1 ILLVVVAWE
10 AFAGCEDAPPSSKH
24 PWRTMGERELQDAV
38 AIHQRP
44 VLPLEENRPMV
55 KRNFIRGTSSYGGAL
70 ALALLAGCSRA
81 PTFDIMGSLFPAW
94 LVCLVLGI
102 LLAVVARWMLLR
114 QKIDIA
120 WPVLAYPS
128 LAALFTFMLWLL
140 LFG

>member
-1 ILLVVVAWE
+1 
-10 AFAGCEDAPPSSKH
+10 
-24 PWRTMGERELQDAV
+24 MGERELQDKV
-38 AIHQRP
+38 ATHHQRP
-44 VLPLEENRPMV
+44 VLPREKNRPMV

-70 ALALLAGCSRA
+70 ALVLLAGCSRA

-114 QKIDIA
+114 QRIDIA

-140 LFG
+140 FFG